1 MALSI
6 DRVLSCPNLPTLPAV
21 AMQVLELTRDPNV
34 TVAKLARLVQGDPS
48 LSAKVLRTVNSSFFG
63 LPAPCSKIDRALAM
77 LGLNTIKALVLG
89 FTLVEGTKG
98 VPGDTGLDL
107 TRHWRRAVYAAA
119 AARHVATTT
128 GSCDPDEAFTAA
140 MLQDIG
146 MMACIVS
153 FPDEYAP
160 VLADFTLSHEHLPAR
175 ERGLLGF
182 DHAMVGAALARKWRL
197 PENLA
202 RSIEH
207 HHDHAQ
213 AEPGVRPLSQ
223 VVWIGMVIAEAMG
236 AGTPGQNQLR
246 SLITAAEFFRCP
258 PEELAPMLA
267 KIAEGADSLAK
278 AFDREV
284 GSIPDVKEI
293 MAVAS
298 EQILETQLSAI
309 QQTSTLERQNQV
321 LALKA
326 CTDALTGAANR
337 AALDTDGVVAFDNAR
352 ASGAPF
358 SVIFVDADRFKS
370 INDSYGHPAGDA
382 VLIEIAARLSADLP
396 EGARVY
402 RYGGEEFAVL
412 APRLDAAA
420 AASLAERFRARI
432 EREPVRMPKT
442 VAGLDATP
450 VTISAGYASTT
461 FGLGQPA
468 ALPSL
473 IKLADEGVYKA
484 KHDGR
489 NRVRCVQSATG
500 AAEVE
505 PARTES
511 GILLVE
517 DDPFSARLV
526 LAAVQKAT
534 GSIVTWVKRVEEA
547 VKLLQA
553 PQRFK
558 LVICD
563 YDLGRRSALDVL
575 SAVAGVLGAPPIHVM
590 TSDPDGDVKARCMA
604 AGAARFSSKDDI
616 AADLSKW
623 CRELTES
630 MRAAA

>member
-6 DRVLSCPNLPTLPAV
+6 DRVVSCPNLPTLPAV
-21 AMQVLELTRDPNV
+21 AVQVLELTRDPNV
-34 TVAKLARLVQGDPS
+34 TVAKLAKLVQADPS

-98 VPGDTGLDL
+98 VPGDMGLDL

-119 AARHVATTT
+119 ASRHVASTT
-128 GSCDPDEAFTAA
+128 GTCDPDEAFTAA

-153 FPDEYAP
+153 LPEQYAA
-160 VLADFTLSHEHLPAR
+160 VLGDFKLSHEHLPAR
-175 ERGLLGF
+175 ERGTLGF

-197 PENLA
+197 PEHLA
-202 RSIEH
+202 RAIEH
-207 HHDHAQ
+207 HHDQTTADSS
-213 AEPGVRPLSQ
+213 VKPLARA
-223 VVWIGMVIAEAMG
+223 VWIGMVIAETLG
-236 AGTPGQNQLR
+236 GDTGENELR
-246 SLITAAEFFRCP
+246 SLITVADFFECKP
-258 PEELAPMLA
+258 DDLAPMLA

-284 GSIPDVKEI
+284 GSIPDIKEI

-298 EQILETQLSAI
+298 EQILETQLCAI

-326 CTDALTGAANR
+326 CTDALTGACNR
-337 AALDTDGVVAFDNAR
+337 AALDTDGVVSFDKAR
-352 ASGAPF
+352 ASATPF

-370 INDSYGHPAGDA
+370 INDTYGHAAGDA
-382 VLIEIAARLSADLP
+382 VLVELVARISAELP
-396 EGARVY
+396 EAARVY

-412 APRLDAAA
+412 APGLDAAA
-420 AASLAERFRARI
+420 AASLAERFRVRV
-432 EREPVRMPKT
+432 ERESIRIPKSE
-442 VAGLDATP
+442 AGPDSTP
-450 VTISAGYASTT
+450 VTISLGYATTT
-461 FGLGQPA
+461 FAAGQPA
-468 ALPSL
+468 GLPALL
-473 IKLADEGVYKA
+473 KLADEGVYKA

-489 NRVRCVQSATG
+489 NRVCCVQNASAP
-500 AAEVE
+500 AFEPPRVE
-505 PARTES
+505 S
-511 GILLVE
+511 SILLIE

-534 GSIVTWVKRVEEA
+534 GTIVTWVKRVDEA
-547 VKLLQA
+547 VKLLQS

-558 LVICD
+558 LVLCD
-563 YDLGRRSALDVL
+563 YHLGRRSALDVL
-575 SAVAGVLGAPPIHVM
+575 SALAGVLGAPPVHVM
-590 TSDPDGDVKARCMA
+590 TSDPDGDIKARCMA

-623 CRELTES
+623 CRELTDS
-630 MRAAA
+630 LRAAA